1 MLLYQILH
9 VTIYN
14 YIKYYMLP
22 YKSISTCIDGYIY
35 FIFYILV
42 YCSNKYNI
50 YVTIYIYLCSSFFC
64 LVTCIFTFSLPGL
77 FVLSQESDPPPRLV
91 QSKGDASRGP
101 LLLFWQFKYKKV
113 TVGDLAALSSSFG
126 GHIVN
131 IGSGN
136 QYTMA
141 SFIIHYN
148 SYTEY
153 PLYWVEFLKYSNF

>member
-1 MLLYQILH
+1 MVTYILYFIYLYIV
-9 VTIYN
+9 VTNIT
-14 YIKYYMLP
+14 YMLP
-22 YKSISTCIDGYIY
+22 STSIYAR
-35 FIFYILV
+35 L
-42 YCSNKYNI
+42 
-50 YVTIYIYLCSSFFC
+50 FFC

-126 GHIVN
+126 GHRVN

-141 SFIIHYN
+141 SFIVHYN

>member
-1 MLLYQILH
+1 MYRWLH
-9 VTIYN
+9 
-14 YIKYYMLP
+14 
-22 YKSISTCIDGYIY
+22 
-35 FIFYILV
+35 IFYILV

-64 LVTCIFTFSLPGL
+64 LVTCIFTFSLLGL
-77 FVLSQESDPPPRLV
+77 FVLSQESGPPPQLV

-126 GHIVN
+126 GHRVN

-141 SFIIHYN
+141 SFIVHYN